1 MRRFNATVAVFL
13 TGTALAFPFAAA
25 AQEAAAPVPGS
36 PESQQGQAA
45 TPNAPGD
52 VPQTR
57 VDQRE
62 PGPGETSEDIV
73 VTGIRRG
80 IADSISLKRDNTSI
94 VEAVSAED
102 IGKLPDVSIAESIAR
117 LPGLA
122 AQRVNGRAQVISIRG
137 LSPDFTTTLLNGR
150 QQASSGDNRAV
161 EFDQYPSEL
170 LSSVV
175 IYKTPDAQI
184 SGMGLSGTADLRTVR
199 PLTFG
204 KQAFAVNVRGEKT
217 EGGRLNDDIRNW
229 GYRLS
234 ASYIDQFADGK
245 IGIAL
250 GYARLDSPS
259 GNRHYKAYGYEA
271 FGNQDTNGDGINDIN
286 GVTPD
291 SADGALAV
299 NGQEIFVTSRSN
311 QRDAFVGIFEFQPSD
326 VVHTT
331 IDAYYS
337 KFKQNE
343 VTRGAEWFS
352 NPFNGAP
359 IPAGYGCRLPVSA
372 GATSCPDGTAFT
384 GVTAPDIGGTKVITA
399 GTQANVVP
407 IIRNDNNKREDEL
420 FSIGMNN
427 EFKLDDRTRFT
438 ADLSYSMNK
447 RHEQILETYAGYG
460 LGTGGVTPA
469 NGTIGRTFD
478 NIAFEQSQD
487 DFPTYGEG
495 LNYADASRVSLGDR
509 APWGGWGHDGAI
521 RFPDVQEKVYAMD
534 LRLNHEVEGFFSGF
548 DVGVNWTHRSKE
560 KTVSDN
566 DLFLKNGRQQVLVDP
581 QFLEQSPNLGFAGF
595 GPTLAFNPSKLL
607 GTYYDIAPIRDA
619 NYYDKSWSI
628 LEDVFTWHAKANID
642 WGHLTGNVGVQ
653 VVNQS
658 QRSEGIVINGLEP
671 GQPIVP
677 QRIRDGDDYTDVLP
691 SLNLIYDLGGGHR
704 LRFAASKTM
713 ARPRMDDM
721 RANVAPGFNSLVCSG
736 QTCAPGTVVNPWSAS
751 GGNPKLKPWRANS
764 LDAAYE
770 WYINPTT
777 YLSIA
782 GFYKDVKTYIYQQS
796 GTFDFSG
803 IPLPT
808 TASAIPGGV
817 IISNIGQITLPANGK
832 GGNVKG
838 LEFSG
843 AFNFG
848 TLTRFLDGLG
858 VQGSLSL
865 TESNLNPTSN
875 PDPTQAVRI
884 PGLSGTV
891 YNLTGYYERG
901 GFQARI
907 SQRYRSGFKGEV
919 TQLFATRGVTEI
931 LADKQ
936 VDAQIGY
943 TLQGG
948 ALEGLGLLFQ
958 VNNLTNS
965 PYRTR
970 IGLDGG
976 GTKTADGDALIETYE
991 KYGRQF
997 LLGLNYRF

>member
-1 MRRFNATVAVFL
+1 MNCLRVRRVTTLVSL
-13 TGTALAFPFAAA
+13 LLGSTAMISGAM
-25 AQEAAAPVPGS
+25 AQEAAAPVPGTTEPAEQS
-36 PESQQGQAA
+36 SSDTAA
-45 TPNAPGD
+45 GDPQDTVAAP
-52 VPQTR
+52 
-57 VDQRE
+57 VD
-62 PGPGETSEDIV
+62 DAIV

-80 IADSISLKRDNTSI
+80 VADAISLKRNNTSI

-122 AQRVNGRAQVISIRG
+122 AQRVAGRAQVISIRG
-137 LSPDFTTTLLNGR
+137 LAPDFTTTLLNGR

-184 SGMGLSGTADLRTVR
+184 AGMGLSGTADLRTVR
-199 PLTFG
+199 PLAFG

-217 EGGRLNDDIRNW
+217 EGSKLNDDIRNI
-229 GYRLS
+229 GYRVS
-234 ASYIDQFADGK
+234 ASYIDQFANGT
-245 IGIAL
+245 IGVAL
-250 GYARLDSPS
+250 GYARIDSPS

-271 FGNQDTNGDGINDIN
+271 FGDQTDANGAPINIVRPDG
-286 GVTPD
+286 
-291 SADGALAV
+291 ADGALLI
-299 NGQEIFVTSRSN
+299 NGQEVFVTSRSN
-311 QRDAFVGIFEFQPSD
+311 VRDAFIGILEWQPSD
-326 VVHTT
+326 YVHSTL
-331 IDAYYS
+331 DVYYS
-337 KFKQNE
+337 KFRQNE
-343 VTRGAEWFS
+343 VTRGAQWFS
-352 NPFNGAP
+352 NPFADG
-359 IPAGYGCRLPVSA
+359 LTFTDV
-372 GATSCPDGTAFT
+372 ATEDRGGSKIAT
-384 GVTAPDIGGTKVITA
+384 GGTQVGA
-399 GTQANVVP
+399 VP
-407 IIRNDNNKREDEL
+407 IVRNDNNRRNDEL
-420 FSIGMNN
+420 FSAGLNN
-427 EFKLDDRTRFT
+427 EFRLDDRTQFF

-447 RHEQILETYAGYG
+447 RDEQILETYAGYG
-460 LGTGGVTPA
+460 LGVGGVTPTTP
-469 NGTIGRTFD
+469 GVGRTLD
-478 NIAFEQSQD
+478 NIAFETRAD
-487 DFPTYGEG
+487 GFPTYGEG
-495 LNYADASRVSLGDR
+495 LNYADANRVSLGDR

-521 RFPDVQEKVYAMD
+521 RYPKVDEKVYALD
-534 LRLNHEVEGFFSGF
+534 LRLTHEVEGFFSGF
-548 DVGVNWTHRSKE
+548 DVGVNWTHRSKA

-566 DLFLKNGRQQVLVDP
+566 DLFLKNGRQQVLVDSS
-581 QFLEQSPNLGFAGF
+581 FLLTPTNLGFAGF
-595 GPTLAFNPSKLL
+595 GNVLTFNPADLL
-607 GTYYDIAPIRDA
+607 DRYYDIAPIRDA
-619 NYYDKSWSI
+619 NFYDKNWSI
-628 LEDVFTWHAKANID
+628 LEDVITWHAKANID
-642 WGHLTGNVGVQ
+642 WGRLKGNVGVQ
-653 VVNQS
+653 VVNQDQS
-658 QRSEGIVINGLEP
+658 SVGVVINGLEP

-677 QRIRDGDDYTDVLP
+677 QRIRDGASYTDVLP

-704 LRFAASKTM
+704 FRFAASKTM

-736 QTCAPGTVVNPWSAS
+736 QPCAPGTIVNPWSAS
-751 GGNPKLKPWRANS
+751 GGNAKLKPWRADA

-782 GFYKDVKTYIYQQS
+782 GFYKNIKTYIYQQS

-808 TASAIPGGV
+808 TANAIPAGV
-817 IISNIGQITLPANGK
+817 VISNIGQITLPANGN
-832 GGNVKG
+832 GGSVKG

-848 TLTRFLDGLG
+848 TLTSILDGLG

-891 YNLTGYYERG
+891 YNLTGYYERD

-919 TQLFATRGVTEI
+919 VQLFATRGFTEI

-936 VDAQIGY
+936 VDAQVGY
-943 TLQGG
+943 TVQGG
-948 ALEGLGLLFQ
+948 ALEGLGVLFQ

-970 IGLDGG
+970 LGLDGG
-976 GTKTADGDALIETYE
+976 GTTTSDGGALLETYE
-991 KYGRQF
+991 NYGRQF
-997 LLGLNYRF
+997 LLGFNYRF

>member
-1 MRRFNATVAVFL
+1 MDCVRARRVTTL
-13 TGTALAFPFAAA
+13 ISLLLGSTALMPGAM
-25 AQEAAAPVPGS
+25 AQEAAAPVPGTTG
-36 PESQQGQAA
+36 PAGQPGGDTAA
-45 TPNAPGD
+45 GDPQDTTAAPAD
-52 VPQTR
+52 
-57 VDQRE
+57 DA
-62 PGPGETSEDIV
+62 IV

-80 IADSISLKRDNTSI
+80 VADAISLKRNNTSI
-94 VEAVSAED
+94 VEAISAED

-122 AQRVNGRAQVISIRG
+122 AQRVAGRAQVISIRG
-137 LSPDFTTTLLNGR
+137 LAPDFTTTLLNGR

-161 EFDQYPSEL
+161 EFDQYPAEL

-175 IYKTPDAQI
+175 IYKTLDAQI
-184 SGMGLSGTADLRTVR
+184 AGMGLSGTADLRTVR
-199 PLTFG
+199 PLAFG

-217 EGGRLNDDIRNW
+217 EGSKLNDDIRNI
-229 GYRLS
+229 GYRVS
-234 ASYIDQFADGK
+234 ASYIDQFANGT
-245 IGIAL
+245 IGVAL
-250 GYARLDSPS
+250 GYARIDSPS

-271 FGNQDTNGDGINDIN
+271 FGDQTDANGAPVNIVRPDG
-286 GVTPD
+286 
-291 SADGALAV
+291 ADGALLI
-299 NGQEIFVTSRSN
+299 NGQEVFVTSRSN
-311 QRDAFVGIFEFQPSD
+311 VRDAFIGILEWQPSD
-326 VVHTT
+326 YVHSTL
-331 IDAYYS
+331 DVYYS
-337 KFKQNE
+337 KFRQNE
-343 VTRGAEWFS
+343 VTRGAQWFS
-352 NPFNGAP
+352 NPFADG
-359 IPAGYGCRLPVSA
+359 LTFTDV
-372 GATSCPDGTAFT
+372 ATGDRGGSKVA
-384 GVTAPDIGGTKVITA
+384 AGGTQIGA
-399 GTQANVVP
+399 VP
-407 IIRNDNNKREDEL
+407 IVRNDNNRRNDEL
-420 FSIGMNN
+420 FSAGLNN
-427 EFKLDDRTRFT
+427 EFRLDDRTQFF

-447 RHEQILETYAGYG
+447 RDEQILETYAGYG
-460 LGTGGVTPA
+460 LGVGGVTPTTP
-469 NGTIGRTFD
+469 NIGRTLD
-478 NIAFEQSQD
+478 NIAFETPVD
-487 DFPTYGEG
+487 GFPTYGAG
-495 LNYADASRVSLGDR
+495 LNYADANRVSLGDR

-521 RFPDVQEKVYAMD
+521 RYPKVDEKVYALD
-534 LRLNHEVEGFFSGF
+534 LRLTHEVEGFFSGF
-548 DVGVNWTHRSKE
+548 DVGVNWTHRSKA

-566 DLFLKNGRQQVLVDP
+566 DLFLKNGRQQVLVDSS
-581 QFLEQSPNLGFAGF
+581 FLLTPTNLGFAGF
-595 GPTLAFNPSKLL
+595 GNVLTFNPADLL
-607 GTYYDIAPIRDA
+607 DRYYDIAPIRDA
-619 NYYDKSWSI
+619 NFYDKNWSI
-628 LEDVFTWHAKANID
+628 LEDVITWHAKANID
-642 WGHLTGNVGVQ
+642 WGRLKGNVGVQ
-653 VVNQS
+653 VVNQDQS
-658 QRSEGIVINGLEP
+658 SVGVVINGLEP

-677 QRIRDGDDYTDVLP
+677 QRIRDGASYTDVLP

-736 QTCAPGTVVNPWSAS
+736 QPCAPGTIVNPWSAS
-751 GGNPKLKPWRANS
+751 GGNGKLKPWRADA

-782 GFYKDVKTYIYQQS
+782 GFYKNIKTYIYQQS

-808 TASAIPGGV
+808 TANAIPAGV
-817 IISNIGQITLPANGK
+817 VISNIGQITLPANGN
-832 GGNVKG
+832 GGSVKG

-848 TLTRFLDGLG
+848 TLASVLDGLG

-891 YNLTGYYERG
+891 YNLTGYYERA

-919 TQLFATRGVTEI
+919 VQLFATRGFTEI

-943 TLQGG
+943 TVQGG
-948 ALEGLGLLFQ
+948 ALEGLGVLFQ

-970 IGLDGG
+970 LGLDGG
-976 GTKTADGDALIETYE
+976 GTKTSDGGSLLETYE
-991 KYGRQF
+991 TYGRQF
-997 LLGLNYRF
+997 LLGFNYRF